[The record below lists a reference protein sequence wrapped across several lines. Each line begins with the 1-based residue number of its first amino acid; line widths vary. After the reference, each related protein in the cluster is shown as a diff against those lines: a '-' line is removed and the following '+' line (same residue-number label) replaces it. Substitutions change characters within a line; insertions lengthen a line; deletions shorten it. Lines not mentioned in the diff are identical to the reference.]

1 MDYCRIVIAD
11 DHYVVRTSMR
21 MLLVTEPGLEVVAEA
36 WDVPST
42 IRCLRGYRPDLL
54 LLDLNMPGE
63 SSVAALARI
72 VEEFP
77 ETAVLVLTMRGRS
90 ELAREALRR
99 GARGF
104 VLKESSDTDLLD
116 AVRAIAAGGEED
128 VTTALGS
135 ELALDHSGAPGAQP
149 DGLTQRELEIL
160 RLVAR
165 GHTNADIAERLA
177 LSARTVE
184 GHRARM
190 QRKLGRSTRAELV
203 RYALDHGLLGAAR
216 P

>member
-1 MDYCRIVIAD
+1 MDYYRIVIAD
-11 DHYVVRTSMR
+11 DHYVVRTSLR
-21 MLLVTEPGLEVVAEA
+21 MLLEAEPGIEVVAEA

-42 IRCLRGYRPDLL
+42 IRCMRGYRPDVL

-63 SSVAALARI
+63 SSIAALARI

-77 ETAVLVLTMRGRS
+77 DTAVLALTMRGRS
-90 ELAREALRR
+90 EVARGALRR
-99 GARGF
+99 GARGV
-104 VLKESSDTDLLD
+104 VLKESADTELVA
-116 AVRAIAAGGEED
+116 AVRGLADGDGDGA

-135 ELALDHSGAPGAQP
+135 ELALGRAGSGEPG
-149 DGLTQRELEIL
+149 DGLTQREIEIL

-165 GHTNADIAERLA
+165 GHATSEIAEQLA
-177 LSARTVE
+177 LSQRTIE
-184 GHRARM
+184 THRARM

-203 RYALDHGLLGAAR
+203 RYALDRGLLGAGR

>member
-1 MDYCRIVIAD
+1 MDYYRIVIAD
-11 DHYVVRTSMR
+11 DHYVVRTSLR
-21 MLLVTEPGLEVVAEA
+21 MLLEAEPGIEVVAEA

-42 IRCLRGYRPDLL
+42 IRCMRGYRPDVL

-77 ETAVLVLTMRGRS
+77 DTAVLALTMRGKS
-90 ELAREALRR
+90 EVAREALRR
-99 GARGF
+99 GARGV
-104 VLKESSDTDLLD
+104 VLKESADTELVA
-116 AVRAIAAGGEED
+116 AVRGLADDDGA

-135 ELALDHSGAPGAQP
+135 ELTLGRTASGEPG
-149 DGLTQRELEIL
+149 DGLTQREIEIL

-165 GHTNADIAERLA
+165 GHATSEIAEHLA
-177 LSARTVE
+177 LSQRTVE
-184 GHRARM
+184 THRARM

-203 RYALDHGLLGAAR
+203 RYALDRGLLGAGR

>member
-11 DHYVVRTSMR
+11 DHYVVRTSLR
-21 MLLVTEPGLEVVAEA
+21 MLLDAEPGLEVVAEA
-36 WDVPST
+36 WDIPST
-42 IRCLRGYRPDLL
+42 IRCMRGYRPDLL

-77 ETAVLVLTMRGRS
+77 DTAVLVLTMRGGKS

-104 VLKESSDTDLLD
+104 VLKEAADTDLIE
-116 AVRAIAAGGEED
+116 AVRAIADGGD
-128 VTTALGS
+128 VTPALGS
-135 ELALDHSGAPGAQP
+135 QLALDHSAPDEQA
-149 DGLTQRELEIL
+149 DGLTQREIEIL
-160 RLVAR
+160 RLIVR
-165 GHTNADIAERLA
+165 GHTNGEIAERLS
-177 LSARTVE
+177 LSVRTVE
-184 GHRARM
+184 AHRARM

-203 RYALDHGLLGAAR
+203 RYALDHGLLGAAKS
-216 P
+216 